1 MTFVKGQSGNPAGRP
16 PGSRNKRTLLYE
28 ALLDGEGEGFTR
40 WLIEKALQG
49 DSTAM
54 RLCSS
59 RLIPDRRD
67 RPTGFALPELSQPG
81 GIPEAID
88 QITAG
93 IADETLTTR
102 EALDLARYVGKA
114 AENHKLA
121 RQLESGAEHDK
132 EGATIIIK
140 WPPGEGDDE
149 KGSALV
155 KNNE

>member
-1 MTFVKGQSGNPAGRP
+1 MTFVKGQSGNSAGRP
-16 PGSRNKRTLLYE
+16 PGSRDKTTLLYE

-40 WLIEKALQG
+40 RLIEKALGG

-67 RPTGFALPELSQPG
+67 PPTGFALPQLSQRG
-81 GIPEAID
+81 GIPQAMD

-93 IADETLTTR
+93 IADETVTTR

-114 AENHKLA
+114 AENLKLA

-132 EGATIIIK
+132 EGATIIVK

-149 KGSALV
+149 KGTAFV